1 MTKFLNLLMIGIV
14 PMVFT
19 SYAVT
24 YTLVVCFAVSIFNAQ
39 R

>member
-1 MTKFLNLLMIGIV
+1 MTKLLNLLIIGIV

-19 SYAVT
+19 SFAVT
-24 YTLVVCFAVSIFNAQ
+24 YTLVVCFAVAIFNAQ